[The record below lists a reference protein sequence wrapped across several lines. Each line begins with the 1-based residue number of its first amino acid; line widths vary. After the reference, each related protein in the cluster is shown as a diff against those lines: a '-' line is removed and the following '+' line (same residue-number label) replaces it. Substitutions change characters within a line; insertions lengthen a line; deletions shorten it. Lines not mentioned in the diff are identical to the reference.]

1 MLFFLSDESFNYYL
15 HFFSTTAI
23 TTEIIR
29 MKIRITRTMIR
40 IRITEEILMMTEI
53 HMMMANITIEIVI
66 IMTIV
71 RMIRGTIMTTM
82 TEIGT
87 QTEIMSNIGW
97 IWNARI
103 VLKMPICSAFFKM
116 LINWPRLSAQS
127 MLVHSGTSKQMSTK
141 PHNKN
146 RFVNCPINLTFN
158 KSF

>member
-1 MLFFLSDESFNYYL
+1 
-15 HFFSTTAI
+15 
-23 TTEIIR
+23 

-40 IRITEEILMMTEI
+40 IRITEEILMMTGIRITEEILMMTEI
-53 HMMMANITIEIVI
+53 HMMMADITIEIVI